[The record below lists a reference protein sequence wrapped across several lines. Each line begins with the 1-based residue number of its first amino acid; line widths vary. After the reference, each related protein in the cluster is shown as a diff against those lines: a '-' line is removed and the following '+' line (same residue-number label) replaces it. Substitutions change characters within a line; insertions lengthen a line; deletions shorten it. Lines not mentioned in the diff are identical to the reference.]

1 MNQLTDFQ
9 MDDFTMDN
17 FQMDDFQMDDVTMDD
32 DTFEFLGEDGNI
44 VSLSSIF
51 ETDLFKSFLY
61 QNIQNEGID
70 ETSLTLNSHEMLE
83 LLSMNQILDTLLYV
97 NTDN

>member
-9 MDDFTMDN
+9 RNDFTMDDVT
-17 FQMDDFQMDDVTMDD
+17 MDVTMDD

-83 LLSMNQILDTLLYV
+83 
-97 NTDN
+97 

>member
-9 MDDFTMDN
+9 RNDFTMDDVT
-17 FQMDDFQMDDVTMDD
+17 MDVTMDD